1 MNRLKKIFLIL
12 KKNQELNIRCLRKKD
27 NKFYLT
33 EVIKKKMEVKKRVLK
48 KELSKAKK
56 DQK

>member
-12 KKNQELNIRCLRKKD
+12 KKNQGLNIRCLRKKD
-27 NKFYLT
+27 NKFYQT